1 MEVRQI
7 LRLLVFGFFSFLPN
21 LLSYWVAVVLP
32 EIIRTNLRVTKKSE
46 LSKIAGYFYSYFFLG
61 LIVGSFAWPYIIRLV
76 SKRMAVLL
84 GLAFQ
89 GVFTLLTGMTLDLN
103 WLFFFRF
110 MTGFF
115 NNINTVGKD
124 FIFEFAKPEYRQYA
138 FSLKSSFTMLGMWI
152 GPLFGY
158 YIYIYYD
165 RSFEDS
171 MAFLAFLYL
180 IACVLFIVFFYLD
193 FSPLEMESQIKVSI
207 SLQDENIDHP
217 PNFEPE
223 QAESVKLL
231 ESQKKPGEK
240 DSRGIWEVITL
251 IWRNKTLRDFVTVY
265 LLSNGVGTTKNVL
278 LIFYL
283 EETWQEGG
291 LGLAPVTISLVNV
304 IVFVFCLAFLVLSPL
319 VVPSKISY
327 RGVTRDIVVMMMVT
341 MLLMPALRDWL
352 PNNTEFR
359 WVMVIYVCYGLT
371 SFFNPKLFSP
381 FINFYLNDKVHKD
394 CRTSMNSITFVGS
407 CVAATLAMTF
417 ISPFFSRS
425 MNDPSY
431 VEWAPYNKYLVFV
444 MMDVFLFVCLLF
456 LFKKDVEVEV

>member
-1 MEVRQI
+1 MEIRQV
-7 LRLLVFGFFSFLPN
+7 LRLVVFGFFSFLPN

-32 EIIRTNLRVTKKSE
+32 EVIHTNLRVTEKSQ
-46 LSKIAGYFYSYFFLG
+46 LSKVAGYFYSYFFLG

-84 GLAFQ
+84 GLFFQ
-89 GVFTLLTGMTLDLN
+89 GVFTLATGMTIDLK

-124 FIFEFAKPEYRQYA
+124 FIFEFAKPKYRQYA

-158 YIYIYYD
+158 YIYVHYN

-180 IACVLFIVFFYLD
+180 IACGLFIIFFYLD

-207 SLQDENIDHP
+207 SLQDENMDQPAIK
-217 PNFEPE
+217 E
-223 QAESVKLL
+223 QQQSESMQFL
-231 ESQKKPGEK
+231 ESQKKSIKKESKGIGEVLK
-240 DSRGIWEVITL
+240 I
-251 IWRNKTLRDFVTVY
+251 IWRTKVLRDFVVVY
-265 LLSNGVGTTKNVL
+265 LLTNGVGTTKNVL
-278 LIFYL
+278 LIFYI
-283 EETWQEGG
+283 ESTWSEGG
-291 LGLAPVTISLVNV
+291 LGMTPITISLINI
-304 IVFVFCLAFLVLSPL
+304 IVFICCLAFLMLSPL

-327 RGVTRDIVVMMMVT
+327 TRVTRDIVLMMMLT
-341 MLLMPALRDWL
+341 MILMPGLRDLL
-352 PNNTEFR
+352 PNNTDSK
-359 WVMVIYVCYGLT
+359 WTSIIYISYGIT

-381 FINFYLNDKVHKD
+381 FINFYLNDKIDKT
-394 CRTSMNSITFVGS
+394 CRTAMNSITFVGS

-425 MNDPSY
+425 MNDPDY
-431 VEWAPYNKYLVFV
+431 VAFAPYNKYVVFVLMDIFLFICLVF
-444 MMDVFLFVCLLF
+444 ML
-456 LFKKDVEVEV
+456 KKEGQVEI